1 MALCRMSGAFV
12 DLVLLRTSE
21 YSADCSGHWWSRLA
35 ILPIKNAAVK
45 PERLSSYKA
54 TSNGS

>member
-1 MALCRMSGAFV
+1 MAIRSLGAFV

-35 ILPIKNAAVK
+35 ILVGNAAVK
-45 PERLSSYKA
+45 PERLSNYKA